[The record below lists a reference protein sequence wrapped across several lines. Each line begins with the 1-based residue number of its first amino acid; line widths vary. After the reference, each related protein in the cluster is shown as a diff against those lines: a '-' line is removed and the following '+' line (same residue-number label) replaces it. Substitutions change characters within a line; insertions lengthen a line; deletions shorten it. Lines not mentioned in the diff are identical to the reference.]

1 MWALIPV
8 KTFSAAK
15 TRLAPVLAPPDRA
28 ALARTM
34 LLDVLDALRD
44 CRRISGIAIIS
55 REASLPDIANHYG
68 AVLLAEPA
76 DSDLSRAVGRGLD
89 WARARS
95 DIDTLLIVPGDL
107 PLLDP
112 DDVER
117 LAAAAA
123 DSYAISPA
131 RDENGTNAL
140 VLPRPFRFQPD
151 FGPGSFARHLAALRA
166 DGQAP
171 IVHRSVGISLDI
183 DTASDLNRLL
193 RLDRPCRT
201 YQLLQQI
208 AMREGGDARFG
219 AG

>member
-15 TRLAPVLAPPDRA
+15 TRLAPVLAAPDRA
-28 ALARTM
+28 SLARTM

-44 CRRISGIAIIS
+44 SPRISGIAIIS
-55 REASLPDIANHYG
+55 REASLPALVDDYG

-76 DSDLSRAVGRGLD
+76 DSDLSRAVGLGLER
-89 WARARS
+89 ARARS
-95 DIDTLLIVPGDL
+95 DIDTVLIVPGDI
-107 PLLDP
+107 PLVQP
-112 DDVER
+112 DDVDR

-123 DSYAISPA
+123 DNYAICPA
-131 RDENGTNAL
+131 RDEDGTNAL
-140 VLPRPFRFQPD
+140 VLPRPFRFQPA

-166 DGQAP
+166 DGLAP
-171 IVHRSVGISLDI
+171 VIHHSVGISLDI
-183 DTASDLNRLL
+183 DTGADLNRLL

-208 AMREGGDARFG
+208 AMREGGGARFG